1 MRNNINKNDILQ
13 KIKKKNGFPINYLD
27 GIFEHIFDIIKNGL
41 IKDGVFKITGFGTFK
56 VLLKKERFGINPKT
70 KVKYPIY
77 ERKVVTFSPSKIVKK
92 KLNRNERS
100 NI

>member
-41 IKDGVFKITGFGTFK
+41 LKDGIFKIAGFGTFK
-56 VLLKKERFGINPKT
+56 VLFKKQRFGMNPKT
-70 KVKYPIY
+70 KIKYPIK
-77 ERKVVTFSPSKIVKK
+77 ERKVVIFSPSKIVKK
-92 KLNRNERS
+92 KLNRNE
-100 NI
+100 